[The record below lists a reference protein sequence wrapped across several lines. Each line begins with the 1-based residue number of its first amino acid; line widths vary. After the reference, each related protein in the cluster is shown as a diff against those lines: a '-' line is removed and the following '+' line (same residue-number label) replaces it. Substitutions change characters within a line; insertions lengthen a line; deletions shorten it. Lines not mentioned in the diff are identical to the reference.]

1 MTAEQGAMESG
12 PGLAVR
18 TAFGIGAMSAGVLI
32 QALSTLALLFYNQVI
47 GMSPAAVGLA
57 LMISLVF
64 DAFWD
69 PAIGLWSDNT
79 RSRIGRRHPFMY
91 AAIIPTGVAFWLLW
105 SPPEGLSEGGNFTW
119 LLGALLAVRFF
130 SSLYEVPSTAL
141 APELAPGYNART
153 GLLGLRYFWG
163 VLGGVLT
170 SVLAFQIFLS
180 ERNGGLTSREGFA
193 ANGMAGAVIICVT
206 LLVSCLGTHREA
218 VRFTPPPAA
227 SRRPAALLA
236 EVWSAVTNRNFAAIM
251 ISALF
256 AGTASG
262 LTAGLTMYFNLYFW
276 GLSTDDLTL
285 LTMAGLVASVVGV
298 FLAPAVTR
306 RWGKKQVALALFGLS
321 VFTAVLP
328 MTLRLLG
335 VLPGNDWPGLLPLLF
350 VETLIAATMSLMVMI
365 IVTSMLADV
374 VEDNA
379 VRTGHRSEGLF
390 FAANSILAKSVT
402 GVGTL
407 GSGLMLMAVDFPSH
421 ASPGQVSQ
429 EMIHALGFIYLPVA
443 LTLSTLS
450 LVALVYFR
458 IDQAKHEENL
468 SLLRSAALADEAT
481 IEAHAPVGDRQT

>member
-1 MTAEQGAMESG
+1 MKAEKGALEEG
-12 PGLAVR
+12 PNLAVR
-18 TAFGIGAMSAGVLI
+18 TAFGMGALSAGVLT

-47 GMSPAAVGLA
+47 GMSPATVGLA
-57 LMISLVF
+57 LMISLIV
-64 DAFWD
+64 DAFLD

-91 AAIIPTGVAFWLLW
+91 AAIVPTGVAFWLLW
-105 SPPEGLSEGGNFTW
+105 SPPVGLSEAGNFAW
-119 LLGALLAVRFF
+119 LLGTLLAVRFF

-153 GLLGLRYFWG
+153 SLLGLRYFWG
-163 VLGGVLT
+163 VLGAVLT

-193 ANGMAGAVIICVT
+193 ANGVAGAIIISIT
-206 LLVSCLGTHREA
+206 LLISCLGTHRA
-218 VRFTPPPAA
+218 AGRFTPPPEAPRHP
-227 SRRPAALLA
+227 SALLG
-236 EVWSAVTNRNFAAIM
+236 EIWSALTNRNFSAIM
-251 ISALF
+251 IAGLF

-262 LTAGLTMYFNLYFW
+262 LTSGLSMYFNLYFW
-276 GLSTDDLTL
+276 SLSTDDLTL
-285 LTMAGLVASVVGV
+285 LTMAGLLASVIGV
-298 FLAPAVTR
+298 FLAPAVAR
-306 RWGKKQVALALFGLS
+306 RWGKKQVALTLFGLS
-321 VFTAVLP
+321 VVTAVMP
-328 MTLRLLG
+328 MALRLLG

-350 VETLIAATMSLMVMI
+350 VETLIAATMGLMWMI

-379 VRTGHRSEGLF
+379 VRTGRRSEGLF

-407 GSGLMLMAVDFPSH
+407 GAGLMLTAVNFPRQ
-421 ASPGQVSQ
+421 AAPGQVSQ

-443 LTLSTLS
+443 LVLSALALAS
-450 LVALVYFR
+450 LVFFR

-468 SLLRSAALADEAT
+468 SLLRSAALADET
-481 IEAHAPVGDRQT
+481 IGEPHVSLRDGR

>member
-1 MTAEQGAMESG
+1 MTAEQEALEEG
-12 PGLAVR
+12 PTLAVR
-18 TAFGIGAMSAGVLI
+18 TAFGVGAMSAGVLA
-32 QALSTLALLFYNQVI
+32 QALNTLVLLFYNQVI
-47 GMSPAAVGLA
+47 GMSPATVGLA
-57 LMISLVF
+57 LMISLIF

-79 RSRIGRRHPFMY
+79 RSRVGRRHPFMY
-91 AAIIPTGVAFWLLW
+91 AAIIPAGVAFWLLW
-105 SPPEGLSEGGNFTW
+105 SPPVGLSEGGNFAW
-119 LLGALLAVRFF
+119 LLGTLLAARFF

-153 GLLGLRYFWG
+153 NLLGLRYFWG
-163 VLGGVLT
+163 VLGAVLT

-193 ANGMAGAVIICVT
+193 ANGVAGAVIISVT
-206 LLVSCLGTHREA
+206 LLISCLGTHRATE
-218 VRFTPPPAA
+218 RFTHAPVAPRHPAA
-227 SRRPAALLA
+227 VLA
-236 EVWSAVTNRNFAAIM
+236 EIWSAVTNRNFSAIM
-251 ISALF
+251 IAGLF

-276 GLSTDDLTL
+276 SLSTDDLTL
-285 LTMAGLVASVVGV
+285 LTLAGLVASVIGV
-298 FLAPAVTR
+298 FLAPAIAR
-306 RWGKKQVALALFGLS
+306 RWGKKQVALALFGMS
-321 VFTAVLP
+321 VVTAVMP
-328 MTLRLLG
+328 MALRLLG

-350 VETLIAATMSLMVMI
+350 VETLIAATMGLMWMI

-379 VRTGHRSEGLF
+379 VRTGRRSEGLF

-407 GSGLMLMAVDFPSH
+407 GSGLMLAAVDFPRH
-421 ASPGQVSQ
+421 AAPGQVNQ

-443 LTLSTLS
+443 LTLSTL
-450 LVALVYFR
+450 ALVSLAFFR

-468 SLLRSAALADEAT
+468 SLLRSGALADEAT
-481 IEAHAPVGDRQT
+481 GEPHLSIHSRR